1 MRYIPSGQNLHVWE
15 PSRSS
20 WHIYIYDN
28 MCWYVMSYMPAA
40 DSSCISLYN
49 HANTCACSFF
59 HWLPKGEHKHA
70 DTHVT
75 HSYTYIHWYIIV
87 FMYIHSTGQQLIFI
101 FVDKIQ
107 MDMCVFLQGVQAF
120 HGTIEVG
127 AKFWAAA
134 GLHQHQPVA
143 EPLEALQIAAAG
155 AVPVATWSGHCH
167 GDSATVI

>member
-20 WHIYIYDN
+20 WHIYDN

-75 HSYTYIHWYIIV
+75 HSYTYIHRYIIV